1 MVIVPYQTRRTFLK
15 VSGAVLGGIA
25 AGTTV
30 VAAESADRFIVD
42 STNLDG
48 YGDLEV
54 LRELGQVDLA
64 VVRGDESDVEAL
76 GATYARDLLYRLD
89 RPADGQLHRRYEEPK
104 GRRGR
109 ESATD
114 EPFYAA
120 YQWDK
125 QALDVPSAHEITR
138 GEGTRV
144 AIIDSGIGA
153 GHPDLE
159 HAVNLELSRSFVQ
172 PEDDYGVGE
181 PYGGYHGTHVSGIV
195 AADDR
200 NEAGIVGTAP
210 ATELVDLRVFSP
222 LYGGAF
228 FADILGAMVYA
239 GAIDSDAANLSLGAY
254 PIPRQGLGSFY
265 GRSLNRVMTYVNAQG
280 TALCIAAG
288 NDAADL
294 QHDGSFISLP
304 NEGAQAL
311 SISATGPVGYRWDA
325 TEVGDE
331 EHPAESPA
339 IYTNFGTNA
348 IDLGA
353 PGGDVAPSIYAK
365 LVGEDDGPIPDV
377 PWHLDL
383 VFSTVAEPQFSAS
396 GKYLG
401 ADFGYGWA
409 AGTSMAAPQVAGA
422 VALVRSEHP
431 TWGSDKVESAL
442 ERAASVPDDYD
453 KTFYGSGFLN
463 LVDAL

>member
-1 MVIVPYQTRRTFLK
+1 MVIVPSQTRRAFLK

-30 VAAESADRFIVD
+30 VAAESVDRFIVD

-89 RPADGQLHRRYEEPK
+89 RPADGQLQRRYEEPK
-104 GRRGR
+104 GRKGR

-153 GHPDLE
+153 DHPDLD

-228 FADILGAMVYA
+228 FADVLGAMVYA

-294 QHDGSFISLP
+294 QHDGNFISLP
-304 NEGAQAL
+304 NEGAQAV
-311 SISATGPVGYRWDA
+311 SVSATGPVGYGW
-325 TEVGDE
+325 GDPGLRE
-331 EHPAESPA
+331 GFDSPA
-339 IYTNFGTNA
+339 FYTNYGTNA

-353 PGGDVAPSIYAK
+353 PGGDADPTAI
-365 LVGEDDGPIPDV
+365 GTDV
-377 PWHLDL
+377 DWHLDL
-383 VFSTVAEPQFSAS
+383 VFSTIAEPKFSGS

-409 AGTSMAAPQVAGA
+409 AGTSMAAPQVTGA